1 MTPEV
6 NFDKNDAQFLQR
18 IIELNFND
26 PRCQSAI
33 KYCFSVVASVI
44 IMARIAGNN
53 NCRTQRLFWLENLE
67 ALQSLFYGLD
77 DEVPCEQT
85 IRRVISGVKAEET
98 IRFLTEYF
106 SEYQKNSQSS
116 EDEVPLSKRDVI
128 AADGQNIRAT
138 RQTKKGNDA
147 RKSTGYDLVSLYST
161 KYGLT
166 ISQRAVD
173 KKNHEAEAILEMI
186 ETLNLRNC
194 ILTWDAINTRAVTLD
209 AVVKALADFL
219 VCLKANQGELFDVI
233 EEAFSWLDVDKF
245 QGEVL
250 SSSRTS
256 TDHGRIET
264 KEISILSAEDVLNTD
279 LKRKWP
285 HVHSVIRV
293 RTSRI
298 YKSSGVQTE
307 DREDKF
313 FISSITPDGLDPSF
327 ASTMQDIILSRWQI
341 ESRHW
346 VIDVVFG
353 QDALPLRNKEYI
365 ENSTVYTKIAC
376 NVLSYIRENV
386 PYYNGKPWSFESL
399 QILARKAQTN
409 FMFLKA
415 FFTKDMSEIENDERF
430 IGIFYKEPE
439 PTGNDVPDNLEV
451 TGHENQIDDSF
462 KLANLVR
469 RSSKI
474 KSKRKLR

>member
-1 MTPEV
+1 MIQDV
-6 NFDKNDAQFLQR
+6 RVSLYQR
-18 IIELNFND
+18 
-26 PRCQSAI
+26 
-33 KYCFSVVASVI
+33 Y
-44 IMARIAGNN
+44 
-53 NCRTQRLFWLENLE
+53 
-67 ALQSLFYGLD
+67 
-77 DEVPCEQT
+77 
-85 IRRVISGVKAEET
+85 
-98 IRFLTEYF
+98 
-106 SEYQKNSQSS
+106 
-116 EDEVPLSKRDVI
+116 VI

-147 RKSTGYDLVSLYST
+147 RKSTGYYLVSLYST

-186 ETLNLRNC
+186 ATLKLRNC
-194 ILTWDAINTRAVTLD
+194 ILTWDAINTRAVTLES
-209 AVVKALADFL
+209 VVKAFSDFL
-219 VCLKANQGELFDVI
+219 VCHEDNQGELFDVI
-233 EEAFSWLDVDKF
+233 EEAFSRLDVDKF

-256 TDHGRIET
+256 TEHGRIET
-264 KEISILSAEDVLNTD
+264 KEISILNAEDILSTE

-313 FISSITPDGLDPSF
+313 FISSITPDGLDDSF
-327 ASTMQDIILSRWQI
+327 AATMQDILLSRWQI

-353 QDALPLRNKEYI
+353 QDALPLRYKEYI

-376 NVLSYIRENV
+376 NVLSYIREQV

-430 IGIFYKEPE
+430 IGVFYKEPE
-439 PTGNDVPDNLEV
+439 PSGNDVPDNLEV
-451 TGHENQIDDSF
+451 TGHEKQIDDSF

-474 KSKRKLR
+474 KSKRKTPLEFDF

>member
-1 MTPEV
+1 M
-6 NFDKNDAQFLQR
+6 
-18 IIELNFND
+18 
-26 PRCQSAI
+26 
-33 KYCFSVVASVI
+33 
-44 IMARIAGNN
+44 
-53 NCRTQRLFWLENLE
+53 
-67 ALQSLFYGLD
+67 
-77 DEVPCEQT
+77 
-85 IRRVISGVKAEET
+85 
-98 IRFLTEYF
+98 TEYF
-106 SEYQKNSQSS
+106 AVYQKNSQSS
-116 EDEVPLSKRDVI
+116 EDEVSLSKRDVI

-147 RKSTGYDLVSLYST
+147 RKSTGYYLVSLYST

-173 KKNHEAEAILEMI
+173 NKNHEAEAILEMI
-186 ETLNLRNC
+186 ATLNLRNC
-194 ILTWDAINTRAVTLD
+194 ILTWDAINTRATTLE

-233 EEAFSWLDVDKF
+233 EESFSKLDVDKF

-256 TDHGRIET
+256 TEHGRIET
-264 KEISILSAEDVLNTD
+264 KEISILNAEDILSTE
-279 LKRKWP
+279 LKRNLT

-313 FISSITPDGLDPSF
+313 FISYITPDGLDDSF
-327 ASTMQDIILSRWQI
+327 ASTMQDILLSRWQI

-346 VIDVVFG
+346 VIEVVFG

-376 NVLSYIRENV
+376 NVLSYIREHV

-430 IGIFYKEPE
+430 IRIFYKERE

-451 TGHENQIDDSF
+451 TGHENQVDDSF
-462 KLANLVR
+462 MLANLVR

>member
-1 MTPEV
+1 
-6 NFDKNDAQFLQR
+6 
-18 IIELNFND
+18 
-26 PRCQSAI
+26 
-33 KYCFSVVASVI
+33 
-44 IMARIAGNN
+44 MARIAGKN

-67 ALQSLFYGLD
+67 SLKSMFYGLD
-77 DEVPCEQT
+77 DEVPSEQT
-85 IRRVISGVKAEET
+85 IRRVISGVKAEKT
-98 IRFLTEYF
+98 IKFLTEYF
-106 SEYQKNSQSS
+106 AVYQKNSQSS

-138 RQTKKGNDA
+138 IQTKKGNDA

-186 ETLNLRNC
+186 ATLNLRNC
-194 ILTWDAINTRAVTLD
+194 ILTWDAINTRVVTLA

-233 EEAFSWLDVDKF
+233 EEAFRWLDVDKF

-250 SSSRTS
+250 SLSRTN

-264 KEISILSAEDVLNTD
+264 KEISILNAEDILSTE
-279 LKRKWP
+279 LKRNLT

-298 YKSSGVQTE
+298 YKSSSVQTE

-313 FISSITPDGLDPSF
+313 FISSITPDGLDDSF

-341 ESRHW
+341 ESSHW
-346 VIDVVFG
+346 VIEVVFG
-353 QDALPLRNKEYI
+353 QDAIPLRN
-365 ENSTVYTKIAC
+365 
-376 NVLSYIRENV
+376 
-386 PYYNGKPWSFESL
+386 
-399 QILARKAQTN
+399 
-409 FMFLKA
+409 
-415 FFTKDMSEIENDERF
+415 
-430 IGIFYKEPE
+430 
-439 PTGNDVPDNLEV
+439 
-451 TGHENQIDDSF
+451 
-462 KLANLVR
+462 
-469 RSSKI
+469 
-474 KSKRKLR
+474 

>member
-1 MTPEV
+1 MTPDV
-6 NFDKNDAQFLQR
+6 NSDKNDAQFLQR
-18 IIELNFND
+18 IIELNFNA
-26 PRCQSAI
+26 PRCQSGI
-33 KYCFSVVASVI
+33 KYCFSVVADVI

-67 ALQSLFYGLD
+67 SLKSMFYGLD

-98 IRFLTEYF
+98 IKFLTEYF
-106 SEYQKNSQSS
+106 AVYQKNSQSS

-128 AADGQNIRAT
+128 ATDGQNIRAT

-147 RKSTGYDLVSLYST
+147 RKSTGYDFVSLYST

-186 ETLNLRNC
+186 ATLNLRNC
-194 ILTWDAINTRAVTLD
+194 ILTWDAINTRAVTLA
-209 AVVKALADFL
+209 AVVKAFADFL

-264 KEISILSAEDVLNTD
+264 KEIFILNAEDVLNTD

-285 HVHSVIRV
+285 HAHSVIRV

-313 FISSITPDGLDPSF
+313 FISSITPDGLDDSF
-327 ASTMQDIILSRWQI
+327 AATMQDIILSRWQI

-376 NVLSYIRENV
+376 NVLSYIRDNV
-386 PYYNGKPWSFESL
+386 PKYNGKPWSFESL

-409 FMFLKA
+409 FMYLKA

-430 IGIFYKEPE
+430 IGIFYKERE

-451 TGHENQIDDSF
+451 TGHENHIDDSF

-469 RSSKI
+469 RSSKL

>member
-6 NFDKNDAQFLQR
+6 SFDKNDAQFLQR
-18 IIELNFND
+18 LIELSFND
-26 PRCQSAI
+26 PRCQSVI
-33 KYCFSVVASVI
+33 KDCFSEVSSVI
-44 IMARIAGNN
+44 IMARIAGKN
-53 NCRTQRLFWLENLE
+53 NCRTQRLFWLEDLE

-98 IRFLTEYF
+98 IKFLTEYF
-106 SEYQKNSQSS
+106 AVYQKNSQSS
-116 EDEVPLSKRDVI
+116 EDEVPLSNRDAI

-138 RQTKKGNDA
+138 KQTKKGNVA

-186 ETLNLRNC
+186 ATLNLRNC
-194 ILTWDAINTRAVTLD
+194 ILTWDAINTRATTTLE
-209 AVVKALADFL
+209 AVVVKALADFL
-219 VCLKANQGELFDVI
+219 VSLKDNQGELFDVI
-233 EEAFSWLDVDKF
+233 EEAFSWLDVDEF

-256 TDHGRIET
+256 TEHGRIET
-264 KEISILSAEDVLNTD
+264 KDISILNAEDILSTE
-279 LKRKWP
+279 LERKWP
-285 HVHSVIRV
+285 HVHSAIRV

-313 FISSITPDGLDPSF
+313 FVSSITPDGLDDSF
-327 ASTMQDIILSRWQI
+327 AATMQDIILSRWQI

-376 NVLSYIRENV
+376 NVLSYIREHV

-399 QILARKAQTN
+399 QILARKAQT
-409 FMFLKA
+409 
-415 FFTKDMSEIENDERF
+415 S
-430 IGIFYKEPE
+430 
-439 PTGNDVPDNLEV
+439 
-451 TGHENQIDDSF
+451 
-462 KLANLVR
+462 
-469 RSSKI
+469 
-474 KSKRKLR
+474 

>member
-1 MTPEV
+1 
-6 NFDKNDAQFLQR
+6 
-18 IIELNFND
+18 
-26 PRCQSAI
+26 
-33 KYCFSVVASVI
+33 
-44 IMARIAGNN
+44 MARIAGNN
-53 NCRTQRLFWLENLE
+53 NCRTQRLFWLEDLE

-98 IRFLTEYF
+98 IKFLTVYF
-106 SEYQKNSQSS
+106 AVYQKNSQSS
-116 EDEVPLSKRDVI
+116 EDEVSLSKRDVI

-173 KKNHEAEAILEMI
+173 KKNHEAEAILDMI
-186 ETLNLRNC
+186 ATLNLRNC
-194 ILTWDAINTRAVTLD
+194 ILTWDAINTRATTLE
-209 AVVKALADFL
+209 AVVVKALADFL

-233 EEAFSWLDVDKF
+233 EETFSRLDVDEF

-256 TDHGRIET
+256 TEHGRIET
-264 KEISILSAEDVLNTD
+264 KEISILNAKDILSTE
-279 LKRKWP
+279 LKRNLT

-313 FISSITPDGLDPSF
+313 FISSITPDGLDDSF
-327 ASTMQDIILSRWQI
+327 AATMQDIILSRWQI

-376 NVLSYIRENV
+376 NVLSYIRDNV
-386 PYYNGKPWSFESL
+386 SYYNGKPWSFESL

-430 IGIFYKEPE
+430 IGIFYK
-439 PTGNDVPDNLEV
+439 
-451 TGHENQIDDSF
+451 
-462 KLANLVR
+462 
-469 RSSKI
+469 
-474 KSKRKLR
+474 

>member
-1 MTPEV
+1 MIKRSYLLNETSMIQDV
-6 NFDKNDAQFLQR
+6 RVSLYQR
-18 IIELNFND
+18 
-26 PRCQSAI
+26 
-33 KYCFSVVASVI
+33 Y
-44 IMARIAGNN
+44 
-53 NCRTQRLFWLENLE
+53 
-67 ALQSLFYGLD
+67 
-77 DEVPCEQT
+77 
-85 IRRVISGVKAEET
+85 
-98 IRFLTEYF
+98 
-106 SEYQKNSQSS
+106 
-116 EDEVPLSKRDVI
+116 VI

-147 RKSTGYDLVSLYST
+147 RKSTGYYLVSLYST

-173 KKNHEAEAILEMI
+173 NKNHEAEAILEMI
-186 ETLNLRNC
+186 VTLNLRNC
-194 ILTWDAINTRAVTLD
+194 ILTWDAINTRATTLE

-233 EEAFSWLDVDKF
+233 EESFSKLDVDKF

-256 TDHGRIET
+256 TEHGRIET
-264 KEISILSAEDVLNTD
+264 KEISILNAEDILSTE
-279 LKRKWP
+279 LKRNLT

-313 FISSITPDGLDPSF
+313 FISSITPDGLDDSF
-327 ASTMQDIILSRWQI
+327 AATMQDILLSRWQI
-341 ESRHW
+341 ESSHW
-346 VIDVVFG
+346 VIEVVFG

-365 ENSTVYTKIAC
+365 EDSTVYTKIAC
-376 NVLSYIRENV
+376 NVLSYIREHV

-415 FFTKDMSEIENDERF
+415 FFTKDMSEIKNDERF
-430 IGIFYKEPE
+430 IGIFYKERE

-462 KLANLVR
+462 MLANLVR

>member
-1 MTPEV
+1 MFFV
-6 NFDKNDAQFLQR
+6 
-18 IIELNFND
+18 
-26 PRCQSAI
+26 
-33 KYCFSVVASVI
+33 
-44 IMARIAGNN
+44 
-53 NCRTQRLFWLENLE
+53 
-67 ALQSLFYGLD
+67 LD

-98 IRFLTEYF
+98 IKFLTEYF
-106 SEYQKNSQSS
+106 AVYQKNSQSS
-116 EDEVPLSKRDVI
+116 EDEVSLSKRDVI

-147 RKSTGYDLVSLYST
+147 RKSTGYYLVSLYST

-173 KKNHEAEAILEMI
+173 NKNHEAEAILEMI
-186 ETLNLRNC
+186 VTLNLRNC
-194 ILTWDAINTRAVTLD
+194 ILTWDAINTRATTLE
-209 AVVKALADFL
+209 AVVVKALADFL

-233 EEAFSWLDVDKF
+233 EESFSKLDVDKF

-256 TDHGRIET
+256 TEHGRIET
-264 KEISILSAEDVLNTD
+264 KEISILNAEDILSTE
-279 LKRKWP
+279 LKRNLT

-313 FISSITPDGLDPSF
+313 FISSITPDGLDDSF
-327 ASTMQDIILSRWQI
+327 AATMQDILLSRWQI
-341 ESRHW
+341 ESSHW
-346 VIDVVFG
+346 VIEVVFG

-365 ENSTVYTKIAC
+365 EDSTVYTKIAC
-376 NVLSYIRENV
+376 NVLSYIREHV

-451 TGHENQIDDSF
+451 TGYEKQIDDSF
-462 KLANLVR
+462 MQANLVR

-474 KSKRKLR
+474 KSKRKLH

>member
-6 NFDKNDAQFLQR
+6 SFDKNDAQFLQR
-18 IIELNFND
+18 LIELSFND
-26 PRCQSAI
+26 PRCQSVI
-33 KYCFSVVASVI
+33 KDCFSEVSSVI
-44 IMARIAGNN
+44 IMARIAGKN
-53 NCRTQRLFWLENLE
+53 NCRTQRLFWLEDLE

-98 IRFLTEYF
+98 IKFLTEYF
-106 SEYQKNSQSS
+106 AVYQKNSQSS
-116 EDEVPLSKRDVI
+116 EDEVPLSKRDAI

-138 RQTKKGNDA
+138 KQTKKGNVA

-186 ETLNLRNC
+186 ATLNLRNC
-194 ILTWDAINTRAVTLD
+194 ILTWDAINTRATTTLE
-209 AVVKALADFL
+209 AVVVKALADFL
-219 VCLKANQGELFDVI
+219 VSLKDNQGELFDVI
-233 EEAFSWLDVDKF
+233 EEAFSWLDVDEF

-256 TDHGRIET
+256 TEHGRIET
-264 KEISILSAEDVLNTD
+264 KDISILNAEDILSTE
-279 LKRKWP
+279 LERKWP
-285 HVHSVIRV
+285 HVHSAIRV

-313 FISSITPDGLDPSF
+313 FVSSITPDGLDDSF
-327 ASTMQDIILSRWQI
+327 AATMQDIILSRWQI

-376 NVLSYIRENV
+376 NVLSYIREHV
-386 PYYNGKPWSFESL
+386 PYYNGKPWSFESI
-399 QILARKAQTN
+399 QILARKAQT
-409 FMFLKA
+409 
-415 FFTKDMSEIENDERF
+415 S
-430 IGIFYKEPE
+430 
-439 PTGNDVPDNLEV
+439 
-451 TGHENQIDDSF
+451 
-462 KLANLVR
+462 
-469 RSSKI
+469 
-474 KSKRKLR
+474 

>member
-1 MTPEV
+1 MVQDVRVP
-6 NFDKNDAQFLQR
+6 L
-18 IIELNFND
+18 
-26 PRCQSAI
+26 
-33 KYCFSVVASVI
+33 YCFSEVSSVI
-44 IMARIAGNN
+44 IMARIAGKN
-53 NCRTQRLFWLENLE
+53 NCRTQR
-67 ALQSLFYGLD
+67 LFYGLD

-98 IRFLTEYF
+98 IKFLTVYF
-106 SEYQKNSQSS
+106 AVYQKNSQSS
-116 EDEVPLSKRDVI
+116 EDEVSLSKRDVI
-128 AADGQNIRAT
+128 VADGQNIRAT

-173 KKNHEAEAILEMI
+173 KKNHEAEAILDMI
-186 ETLNLRNC
+186 ATLNLRNC
-194 ILTWDAINTRAVTLD
+194 ILTWDAINTRATTLE
-209 AVVKALADFL
+209 AVVVKALADFL

-233 EEAFSWLDVDKF
+233 EEAFSRLDVDEF

-256 TDHGRIET
+256 TEHGRIET
-264 KEISILSAEDVLNTD
+264 KEISILNAKDILSTE
-279 LKRKWP
+279 LKRNLT

-313 FISSITPDGLDPSF
+313 FISSITPDGLDDSF
-327 ASTMQDIILSRWQI
+327 AATMQDIILSRWQI

-376 NVLSYIRENV
+376 NVLSYIRDNV
-386 PYYNGKPWSFESL
+386 SYYNGKPWSFESL

-430 IGIFYKEPE
+430 IGIFYK
-439 PTGNDVPDNLEV
+439 
-451 TGHENQIDDSF
+451 
-462 KLANLVR
+462 
-469 RSSKI
+469 
-474 KSKRKLR
+474 

>member
-1 MTPEV
+1 M
-6 NFDKNDAQFLQR
+6 
-18 IIELNFND
+18 
-26 PRCQSAI
+26 
-33 KYCFSVVASVI
+33 
-44 IMARIAGNN
+44 IA
-53 NCRTQRLFWLENLE
+53 
-67 ALQSLFYGLD
+67 
-77 DEVPCEQT
+77 
-85 IRRVISGVKAEET
+85 
-98 IRFLTEYF
+98 
-106 SEYQKNSQSS
+106 
-116 EDEVPLSKRDVI
+116 
-128 AADGQNIRAT
+128 
-138 RQTKKGNDA
+138 
-147 RKSTGYDLVSLYST
+147 
-161 KYGLT
+161 
-166 ISQRAVD
+166 
-173 KKNHEAEAILEMI
+173 
-186 ETLNLRNC
+186 TLNHRNC
-194 ILTWDAINTRAVTLD
+194 ILTWDAINTRAVTLG

-219 VCLKANQGELFDVI
+219 VSLKANQGELFDVI
-233 EEAFSWLDVDKF
+233 EEAFRWLDVDKF

-250 SSSRTS
+250 SLSRTS

-264 KEISILSAEDVLNTD
+264 KEISILNAEDILSTD
-279 LKRKWP
+279 LKRKWS

-298 YKSSGVQTE
+298 YKGSGVQTE

-313 FISSITPDGLDPSF
+313 FISSITPDGLDDSF
-327 ASTMQDIILSRWQI
+327 AATMQDIILSRWQI

-353 QDALPLRNKEYI
+353 QDALPLRNKKYI

-376 NVLSYIRENV
+376 NVLSYIRDNV
-386 PYYNGKPWSFESL
+386 PKYNGKHWSFESL

-430 IGIFYKEPE
+430 IVIFYKEPE

-474 KSKRKLR
+474 KSKRKLRYSSISESHC

>member
-1 MTPEV
+1 MTPDV
-6 NFDKNDAQFLQR
+6 NSDKNDAQFLQR
-18 IIELNFND
+18 IIELNFNA
-26 PRCQSAI
+26 PRCQSGI
-33 KYCFSVVASVI
+33 KYCFSVVADVI

-67 ALQSLFYGLD
+67 SLKSMFYGLD
-77 DEVPCEQT
+77 NEVPCEQT

-98 IRFLTEYF
+98 IKFLTEYF
-106 SEYQKNSQSS
+106 AVYQKNSQSS

-128 AADGQNIRAT
+128 ATDGQNIRAT

-147 RKSTGYDLVSLYST
+147 RKSTGYDFVSLYST

-186 ETLNLRNC
+186 ATLNLRNC
-194 ILTWDAINTRAVTLD
+194 ILTWDAINTRAVTLA
-209 AVVKALADFL
+209 AVVKAFADFL

-264 KEISILSAEDVLNTD
+264 KEIFILNAEDVLNTD

-285 HVHSVIRV
+285 HAHSVIRV

-313 FISSITPDGLDPSF
+313 FISSITPDGLDDSF
-327 ASTMQDIILSRWQI
+327 AATMQDIILSRWQI

-376 NVLSYIRENV
+376 NVLSYIRDNV
-386 PYYNGKPWSFESL
+386 PKYNGKPWSFESL

-409 FMFLKA
+409 FMYLKA

-430 IGIFYKEPE
+430 IGIFYKERE

-451 TGHENQIDDSF
+451 TGHENHIDDSF

-469 RSSKI
+469 RSSKL

>member
-1 MTPEV
+1 MIQDV
-6 NFDKNDAQFLQR
+6 RVSLYQR
-18 IIELNFND
+18 
-26 PRCQSAI
+26 
-33 KYCFSVVASVI
+33 Y
-44 IMARIAGNN
+44 
-53 NCRTQRLFWLENLE
+53 
-67 ALQSLFYGLD
+67 
-77 DEVPCEQT
+77 
-85 IRRVISGVKAEET
+85 
-98 IRFLTEYF
+98 
-106 SEYQKNSQSS
+106 
-116 EDEVPLSKRDVI
+116 VI

-173 KKNHEAEAILEMI
+173 KKNHEAEAILDMI
-186 ETLNLRNC
+186 ATLNLRNC
-194 ILTWDAINTRAVTLD
+194 ILTWDAINTRATTLE
-209 AVVKALADFL
+209 AVVVKALADFL

-233 EEAFSWLDVDKF
+233 EEAFSRLDVDEF

-256 TDHGRIET
+256 TEHGRIET
-264 KEISILSAEDVLNTD
+264 KEISILNAEDILSTE
-279 LKRKWP
+279 LKRNLT

-298 YKSSGVQTE
+298 YKSSSVQTE

-313 FISSITPDGLDPSF
+313 FISSITPDGLDDSF
-327 ASTMQDIILSRWQI
+327 AATMQDIILSRWQI

-376 NVLSYIRENV
+376 NVLSYIREHV

-430 IGIFYKEPE
+430 IGIFYKERE

-451 TGHENQIDDSF
+451 TGHENQRDDSF
-462 KLANLVR
+462 MLANLVR

-474 KSKRKLR
+474 KSKRKLRWSLISESHC

>member
-1 MTPEV
+1 MIQDV
-6 NFDKNDAQFLQR
+6 RVSLYQR
-18 IIELNFND
+18 
-26 PRCQSAI
+26 
-33 KYCFSVVASVI
+33 Y
-44 IMARIAGNN
+44 
-53 NCRTQRLFWLENLE
+53 
-67 ALQSLFYGLD
+67 
-77 DEVPCEQT
+77 
-85 IRRVISGVKAEET
+85 
-98 IRFLTEYF
+98 
-106 SEYQKNSQSS
+106 
-116 EDEVPLSKRDVI
+116 VI

-147 RKSTGYDLVSLYST
+147 RKSTGYYLVSLYST

-173 KKNHEAEAILEMI
+173 NKNHEAEAILEMI
-186 ETLNLRNC
+186 VTLNLRNC
-194 ILTWDAINTRAVTLD
+194 ILTWDAINTRAVTLN

-233 EEAFSWLDVDKF
+233 EESFSKLDVDKF

-256 TDHGRIET
+256 TEHGRIET
-264 KEISILSAEDVLNTD
+264 KEISILNAKDILSSE
-279 LKRKWP
+279 LKRNLT

-313 FISSITPDGLDPSF
+313 FISSITPDVLDDSF
-327 ASTMQDIILSRWQI
+327 AATMQDILLSRWQV
-341 ESRHW
+341 ESSHW
-346 VIDVVFG
+346 VIEVVFG

-376 NVLSYIRENV
+376 NVLSYIREHV

-415 FFTKDMSEIENDERF
+415 FFTKDMSEIKNDERF
-430 IGIFYKEPE
+430 IGIFYKERE

-462 KLANLVR
+462 MLANLVR

>member
-6 NFDKNDAQFLQR
+6 SFDKNDAQFLQR
-18 IIELNFND
+18 LIELSFND
-26 PRCQSAI
+26 PRCQSVI
-33 KYCFSVVASVI
+33 KDCFSEVSSVI
-44 IMARIAGNN
+44 IMARIAGKN
-53 NCRTQRLFWLENLE
+53 NCRTQRLFWLEDLE

-98 IRFLTEYF
+98 IKFLTEYF
-106 SEYQKNSQSS
+106 AVYQKNSQSS
-116 EDEVPLSKRDVI
+116 EDEVPLSKRDAI

-138 RQTKKGNDA
+138 KQTKKGNVA

-186 ETLNLRNC
+186 ATLNLRNC
-194 ILTWDAINTRAVTLD
+194 ILTWDAINTRATTTLE
-209 AVVKALADFL
+209 AVVVKALADFL
-219 VCLKANQGELFDVI
+219 VSLKDNQGELFDVI
-233 EEAFSWLDVDKF
+233 EEAFSWLDVDEF

-256 TDHGRIET
+256 TEHGRIET
-264 KEISILSAEDVLNTD
+264 KDISILNAEDILSTE
-279 LKRKWP
+279 LERKWP
-285 HVHSVIRV
+285 HVHSAIRV

-313 FISSITPDGLDPSF
+313 FVSSITPDGLDDSF
-327 ASTMQDIILSRWQI
+327 AATMQDIILSRWQI

-376 NVLSYIRENV
+376 NVLSYIREHV

-399 QILARKAQTN
+399 QILARKAQT
-409 FMFLKA
+409 
-415 FFTKDMSEIENDERF
+415 S
-430 IGIFYKEPE
+430 
-439 PTGNDVPDNLEV
+439 
-451 TGHENQIDDSF
+451 
-462 KLANLVR
+462 
-469 RSSKI
+469 
-474 KSKRKLR
+474 

>member
-1 MTPEV
+1 
-6 NFDKNDAQFLQR
+6 
-18 IIELNFND
+18 
-26 PRCQSAI
+26 
-33 KYCFSVVASVI
+33 
-44 IMARIAGNN
+44 MARIAGNN
-53 NCRTQRLFWLENLE
+53 NCRTQRLFWLEDLE

-98 IRFLTEYF
+98 IKFLTEYF
-106 SEYQKNSQSS
+106 AVYQKNSQSS
-116 EDEVPLSKRDVI
+116 EDEVPLSKRDAI

-138 RQTKKGNDA
+138 KQTKKGNVA

-186 ETLNLRNC
+186 ATLNLRNC
-194 ILTWDAINTRAVTLD
+194 ILTWDAINTRATTLD
-209 AVVKALADFL
+209 AVVKAFADFL

-233 EEAFSWLDVDKF
+233 EEAFSMLDVDKF
-245 QGEVL
+245 QDELL

-256 TDHGRIET
+256 TEHGRIET
-264 KEISILSAEDVLNTD
+264 KDISILNAEDILSTE
-279 LKRKWP
+279 LKRNLP

-313 FISSITPDGLDPSF
+313 FISSITPDGLDDSF
-327 ASTMQDIILSRWQI
+327 VATMQDIILSRWQI

-376 NVLSYIRENV
+376 NVLSYIRDNV
-386 PYYNGKPWSFESL
+386 PKYNGKHWSFESL

-430 IGIFYKEPE
+430 IVIFYKEPE

-462 KLANLVR
+462 MLANLVR

>member
-1 MTPEV
+1 
-6 NFDKNDAQFLQR
+6 
-18 IIELNFND
+18 
-26 PRCQSAI
+26 
-33 KYCFSVVASVI
+33 
-44 IMARIAGNN
+44 MARIAGNN
-53 NCRTQRLFWLENLE
+53 NCRTQRLFWLEDLE

-85 IRRVISGVKAEET
+85 IRRVISGARVEET
-98 IRFLTEYF
+98 IKFLTVYF
-106 SEYQKNSQSS
+106 AVYQKNSQSS
-116 EDEVPLSKRDVI
+116 EDEVSLSKRDVI

-161 KYGLT
+161 KYGLN

-186 ETLNLRNC
+186 ATLNLRNC

-264 KEISILSAEDVLNTD
+264 KEISILSAEDILNTD

-313 FISSITPDGLDPSF
+313 FISSITPDGLDDSF
-327 ASTMQDIILSRWQI
+327 AATMQDIILSRWQI

-353 QDALPLRNKEYI
+353 QDALPLRNNEYI

-376 NVLSYIRENV
+376 NVLSYIRDNV
-386 PYYNGKPWSFESL
+386 SYYNGKPWSF
-399 QILARKAQTN
+399 
-409 FMFLKA
+409 
-415 FFTKDMSEIENDERF
+415 
-430 IGIFYKEPE
+430 
-439 PTGNDVPDNLEV
+439 
-451 TGHENQIDDSF
+451 
-462 KLANLVR
+462 
-469 RSSKI
+469 
-474 KSKRKLR
+474 

>member
-1 MTPEV
+1 MIQDV
-6 NFDKNDAQFLQR
+6 R
-18 IIELNFND
+18 
-26 PRCQSAI
+26 
-33 KYCFSVVASVI
+33 V
-44 IMARIAGNN
+44 
-53 NCRTQRLFWLENLE
+53 
-67 ALQSLFYGLD
+67 SL
-77 DEVPCEQT
+77 
-85 IRRVISGVKAEET
+85 
-98 IRFLTEYF
+98 
-106 SEYQKNSQSS
+106 YQ
-116 EDEVPLSKRDVI
+116 RDVI

-173 KKNHEAEAILEMI
+173 KKKHEAEAILEMI
-186 ETLNLRNC
+186 ATLNLRNC
-194 ILTWDAINTRAVTLD
+194 ILTWDAINTRAVTLE
-209 AVVKALADFL
+209 AVAVKALADFL
-219 VCLKANQGELFDVI
+219 VCLKDNQCELFDVI
-233 EEAFSWLDVDKF
+233 EESFSRLDVDKF

-264 KEISILSAEDVLNTD
+264 KEISILSAEDILSTE

-313 FISSITPDGLDPSF
+313 FISSITPDGLDDSF
-327 ASTMQDIILSRWQI
+327 AATMQDIILSRWQI
-341 ESRHW
+341 ESSHR

-376 NVLSYIRENV
+376 NVLSYIREHV
-386 PYYNGKPWSFESL
+386 PYYNGKPWFFESL
-399 QILARKAQTN
+399 QILARKAQNN

-430 IGIFYKEPE
+430 IGIFYKERE
-439 PTGNDVPDNLEV
+439 PTGNDVPDNLKV
-451 TGHENQIDDSF
+451 TGHENQIDDSL